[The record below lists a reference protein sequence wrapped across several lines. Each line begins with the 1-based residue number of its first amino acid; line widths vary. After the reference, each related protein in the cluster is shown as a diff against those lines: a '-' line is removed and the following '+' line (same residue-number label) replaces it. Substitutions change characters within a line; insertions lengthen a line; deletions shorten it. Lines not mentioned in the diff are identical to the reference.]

1 LVVFA
6 GSLRFAKLGAWPFA
20 ADEVATLGEVDSLFS
35 SKPFPQDGAADR
47 LPRIIPFSYLML
59 HVGRTLFGADEFGYR
74 VVPALFGTAS
84 VVVIFLGLRRPMG
97 LATALATSLLVA
109 TWPSHLLQS
118 QSNRFYGIAFF
129 FSCLAVMMGWHAWLR
144 RSPLWMGLACLAA
157 FLAGLSHTF
166 QFLMIGGLFA
176 GILCASLVERH
187 SIPWRLLAV
196 AVGTGLV
203 ALLFASVYLL
213 PLARGW
219 NAGESWGYS
228 VPHAIF
234 ASVSS
239 IGWPVVLL
247 APLGLEGLRRKRRG
261 LLAYWSV
268 FAVIWAVFLVVAPR
282 FMTYHSG
289 YVFPF
294 EFAVIVLAGNSLGFL
309 YELIRPHSAALA
321 LASILAACFVSLPS
335 TASYYQDGSRHD
347 YRAAAR
353 FVRERYQP
361 GDRVL
366 SAAGLFH
373 YYSSGDEP
381 IVSLPAGDPIGGM
394 NRLAKAPGRLWVVT
408 GAGRSG
414 LPEELR
420 QWLGEN
426 ASWQALI
433 SKPRFD
439 YYTYQTYVFLV
450 NHNEK

>member
-20 ADEVATLGEVDSLFS
+20 PDEVATLSEADALFS
-35 SKPFPQDGAADR
+35 SGASPREDIYR

-59 HVGRTLFGADEFGYR
+59 YVGRALFGADEFGTR

-84 VVVIFLGLRRPMG
+84 VVIIFLGLRRPMG
-97 LATALATSLLVA
+97 FATALATSLLVA

-129 FSCLAVMMGWHAWLR
+129 FSCLAVMLGWHAWMR
-144 RSPLWMGLACLAA
+144 RSPQWMGLACLAA

-176 GILCASLVERH
+176 GILCASLVERR

-196 AVGTGLV
+196 AAGTGLV
-203 ALLFASVYLL
+203 ALLFAIVYLL

-228 VPHAIF
+228 VPHGII

-239 IGWPVVLL
+239 IGWPVLLL
-247 APLGLEGLRRKRRG
+247 APLGFVGLRRKGRG

-268 FAVIWAVFLVVAPR
+268 FAGIWAVFLVVAPR
-282 FMTYHSG
+282 YMTYHSG
-289 YVFPF
+289 YAFPF
-294 EFAVIVLAGNSLGFL
+294 EFAVIVLVGNSLGFL
-309 YELIRPHSAALA
+309 YELIRPHSVTLA
-321 LASILAACFVSLPS
+321 LASILAACLVSLPS
-335 TASYYQDGSRHD
+335 TASYFQDGSRHD
-347 YRAAAR
+347 FRAAAR

-366 SAAGLFH
+366 CAAGLFH
-373 YYSSGDEP
+373 YYSAGDEP
-381 IVSLPAGDPIGGM
+381 IVSLPAGDPARGM
-394 NRLAKAPGRLWVVT
+394 TRLANGPGRLWVVIV
-408 GAGRSG
+408 GGRNG
-414 LPEELR
+414 LSEELR
-420 QWLGEN
+420 HWLGEN
-426 ASWQALI
+426 ASWQALF

-439 YYTYQTYVFLV
+439 YYSYQTYVFLV
-450 NHNEK
+450 DHNAR